1 MENANSPE
9 YLEKIKIAVIENLKK
24 TVPAPSVQMQ
34 DVPRHGMNVM
44 TDEDDA
50 ELDDEDADNNK
61 DVRMTQR
68 DFEKRTVVDNEFEE
82 SDDEEMAEAN
92 GVYRPNGK
100 RKTMSDFKNPYE
112 HEEEDFNDFMRREKE
127 KEKETQASPQVEAQ
141 DTVNNDEGDETM
153 EDVEQQPPEA
163 PKPEEATAAAPGP
176 PIADVS
182 TKKLDKDGDVDMGDA
197 AEPEEA
203 PSIKQEDADTRPTPT
218 STQPVPEVT
227 TVQENGKPTDEHP
240 KDNASPEPQ
249 VAQQEEKTA
258 EATVPAVSEPKDAG
272 EPNQEPAKSPTKISE
287 PAEDSAAKTDV
298 EEPKADNTAKTGTGL
313 SREATAEN

>member
-112 HEEEDFNDFMRREKE
+112 HEEEDFNEFLRREKE
-127 KEKETQASPQVEAQ
+127 KETQPSPQVEAQ

-153 EDVEQQPPEA
+153 EDVEQEAPEA
-163 PKPEEATAAAPGP
+163 PQPEAMTAAAPEP
-176 PIADVS
+176 PAADVS
-182 TKKLDKDGDVDMGDA
+182 PETLDKDGDVDMGDA
-197 AEPEEA
+197 AEPEA

-218 STQPVPEVT
+218 TTEPAPEATAVQGAEKPAEEHTKDDANPEV
-227 TVQENGKPTDEHP
+227 P
-240 KDNASPEPQ
+240 A
-249 VAQQEEKTA
+249 AQEEKKGT
-258 EATVPAVSEPKDAG
+258 EATPAVSEPKEAG
-272 EPNQEPAKSPTKISE
+272 ELDQEPAKSPVKTSE
-287 PAEDSAAKTDV
+287 PAEDNETKMDV
-298 EEPKADNTAKTGTGL
+298 EESKADETVKTTTDH
-313 SREATAEN
+313 SREATAEK